1 MDGCPRFCS
10 KWALFLFIPVFLGTF
25 LSCVSMATITFHGV
39 GIKALSACVP
49 PRIVYNKDLGYLI
62 PEEEIEKTINNIGI
76 EQRRIADDDVTASDL
91 CFKAAQQLMADNE
104 IDPASI
110 DVLLFMSQT
119 PDYRIPATS
128 CLLQERLGLSKETL
142 CFDISLGCSGYL
154 FALSTAFAYA
164 SMQGVNRVLLL
175 DGETFSKIVN
185 RRDKVDWPLYGDAGT
200 ATLVEKGDFG
210 DSTFILNT
218 DGSGKDVL
226 KVHAG
231 MRNPITPDS
240 CVEREREDGNIRTD
254 LEVFMDGMDVFNF
267 AISKVPRSIKSLLQV
282 SENSVEDV
290 DYLVFHQA
298 NRFMMDFFVKKLKI
312 NPDKVPYCIHKYGNT
327 SSASVPLTI
336 SSELV
341 GALDG
346 NKTVVLS
353 AFGAGLS
360 WGAAL
365 LQMHDCKVSPVVEY

>member
-1 MDGCPRFCS
+1 M
-10 KWALFLFIPVFLGTF
+10 
-25 LSCVSMATITFHGV
+25 
-39 GIKALSACVP
+39 SACVP
-49 PRIVYNKDLGYLI
+49 PGVVDNRDLGYLI
-62 PEEEIEKTINNIGI
+62 PEEEIDKTINNIGI
-76 EQRRIADDDVTASDL
+76 EQRRIADADVTASDL
-91 CFKAAQQLMADNE
+91 CYKAALQLMDDNG

-128 CLLQERLGLSKETL
+128 CLLQHRLGLPRETM

-154 FALSTAFAYA
+154 YALSTAFAYA
-164 SMQGVNRVLLL
+164 SMQGINRVLLL

-200 ATLVEKGDFG
+200 ATLVEKGDYG
-210 DSTFILNT
+210 TSTFMLNT
-218 DGSGKDVL
+218 DGSGEDVL

-231 MRNPITPDS
+231 MRHPITADS
-240 CVEREREDGNIRTD
+240 CVEREREDGNIRTE

-267 AISKVPRSIKSLLQV
+267 AISKVPKSIKLLLQQT
-282 SENSVEDV
+282 NRTIDDV

-312 NPDKVPYCIHKYGNT
+312 SPEHVPYCIGKYGNT

-336 SSELV
+336 VSELA
-341 GALDG
+341 GKLDG
-346 NKTVVLS
+346 EHTVVMS

-360 WGAAL
+360 WGSAMVA
-365 LQMHDCKVSPVVEY
+365 MRDCKISPVFDY

>member
-1 MDGCPRFCS
+1 
-10 KWALFLFIPVFLGTF
+10 
-25 LSCVSMATITFHGV
+25 MATITYHGV

-49 PRIVYNKDLGYLI
+49 QEIVYNKDLGYLI

-76 EQRRIADDDVTASDL
+76 EQRRIAAPDVTASDL
-91 CFKAAQQLMADNE
+91 CFKAAQQLFTDNNIE
-104 IDPASI
+104 PESI

-119 PDYRIPATS
+119 ADYRIPATS
-128 CLLQERLGLSKETL
+128 CLLQHRLGLPRETL

-154 FALSTAFAYA
+154 FALSAAFAYA
-164 SMQGVNRVLLL
+164 SMEGVNRVLLL

-200 ATLVEKGDFG
+200 ATLIEKGDYG
-210 DSTFILNT
+210 DSTFTLYT
-218 DGSGKDVL
+218 DGSGEETL
-226 KVHAG
+226 KIHAG
-231 MRNPITPDS
+231 MRNPITAAS

-267 AISKVPRSIKSLLQV
+267 AISKVPKSVKQLLKATDR
-282 SENSVEDV
+282 SVEDL

-312 NPDKVPYCIHKYGNT
+312 SADKVPYCIHKFGNT

-336 SSELV
+336 SSELA
-341 GALDG
+341 GRLKGD
-346 NKTVVLS
+346 NLVLMS
-353 AFGAGLS
+353 GFGAGLS
-360 WGAAL
+360 WGAAI
-365 LQMHDCKVSPVVEY
+365 MNMRDCSVSPVIEY